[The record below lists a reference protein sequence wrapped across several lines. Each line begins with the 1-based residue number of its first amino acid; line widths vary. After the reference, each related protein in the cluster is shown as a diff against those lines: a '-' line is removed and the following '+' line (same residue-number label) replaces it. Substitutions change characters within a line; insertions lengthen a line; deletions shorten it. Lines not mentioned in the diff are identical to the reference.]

1 LSGYDEHYTPDINL
15 DGVRII
21 AFGRYILTRFLL
33 SINLKIIF
41 MQKGAYQAVFYFLL
55 AVLPIVFL
63 VSCAHTPNITGKW
76 QEPGKISS
84 IKFGQDGTFTAV
96 DDMGMTVS
104 GNYTLQWKGKIRF
117 EIKHQDSSVER
128 IIGNITVQDDEL
140 IFSFDEDK
148 EVVTYKKAH

>member
-1 LSGYDEHYTPDINL
+1 M
-15 DGVRII
+15 
-21 AFGRYILTRFLL
+21 LTRFLL

-41 MQKGAYQAVFYFLL
+41 MQKGANKAVVNFLL

-76 QEPGKISS
+76 QEPGKTSS
-84 IKFGQDGTFTAV
+84 IEFGQDGTFTAV

-104 GNYTLQWKGKIRF
+104 GNYTLQAKGKIRF
-117 EIKHQDSSVER
+117 EITYPDSSVE
-128 IIGNITVQDDEL
+128 IITGTITARDDVL
-140 IFSFDEDK
+140 IFTLAEDK